1 MIKWFSAFIFSILV
15 HVLIYLTYVFL
26 DSTQEVDAEKKITNV
41 NFIQTEEK
49 EIKTNTS
56 TKNAKIEPISTLS
69 QQETEDPIQEPA
81 KETVIENLDEYLK
94 MEQQQDIS
102 KKKLDKVEQISL
114 QVIKDIEGIWVRPNS
129 LNKGMY
135 ADFSLRIDRSGII
148 KEVNIIRTSG
158 NDTFDRAAMNAIK
171 KYKKIKGMDKIDEE
185 TYRIYFANFTLR
197 FNPDD

>member
-15 HVLIYLTYVFL
+15 HVLIYLTYIFL
-26 DSTQEVDAEKKITNV
+26 DSTQEVEAEKKITNV
-41 NFIQTEEK
+41 NFIQSEEK

-56 TKNAKIEPISTLS
+56 TKKAEIEPISTLS
-69 QQETEDPIQEPA
+69 QQENKDLIQEPT

-94 MEQQQDIS
+94 MEQQQEIS

-129 LNKGMY
+129 LKKGMY

-148 KEVNIIRTSG
+148 KEVNIMRTSG

>member
-15 HVLIYLTYVFL
+15 HVLIYLTYIFL
-26 DSTQEVDAEKKITNV
+26 DSSQEVEAEKKITNV
-41 NFIQTEEK
+41 NFIQSEEK

-56 TKNAKIEPISTLS
+56 TKKAEIEPISTLS
-69 QQETEDPIQEPA
+69 QQENKDPIQEPT

-129 LNKGMY
+129 LKKGMY

-148 KEVNIIRTSG
+148 KEVNIMRTSG